1 MLIFLLFNE
10 KYGTI
15 FVVEKEGIDMDSKY
29 LANLIF
35 PNINKTV
42 DDYKEIYQVRNLK
55 EGAKVTRFAPSP
67 TGFVH
72 IGGLYQAIIDKLLAV
87 TSGGIFYLRNED
99 TDKERELDGALKLII
114 DTLEY
119 YNINPD
125 EYQSGSLVV
134 GNYGPYTQSERKEIY
149 QAFIKY
155 FIEIGRA
162 YPCFCSK
169 ESLDA
174 LRERQNTSKV
184 RTGYYGKY
192 ASCKNMSIE
201 EAVRRI
207 EAGEDYIIR
216 FRSTGDNDKRFKF
229 NDLVKGE
236 VEFPEN
242 DLDIVIMKKD
252 GLPTYH
258 FAHLVDDYLMGT
270 THVVRGE
277 EWLSSVPVHI
287 ELFKTLG
294 VKPPKYIHTPL
305 IMKKEA
311 DGKLRKISKRKDP
324 EASMSYYR
332 EHGYPTVAVIES
344 LMTIVNSNYEEWHT
358 ANPDKTYL
366 EFSYS
371 PKKMSASGAL
381 YDLEKLANI
390 SKNII
395 SKMTKEELC
404 EEAYNWACSY
414 SEELKKLIDYD
425 REYFMG
431 VINIEREQ
439 KKPRKDIAKYDE
451 IIDNVW
457 YMYDDLFINKDKE
470 YEYQNITDM
479 EEIKKITS
487 LYMNKYFDIS
497 DKEVWFNNIKLL
509 CDELGYASNMKEYK
523 ENPSGFRGNIADVST
538 VLRVALTTKSMT
550 PDLYEIMKLL
560 GRNRIE
566 DRYNNL

>member
-1 MLIFLLFNE
+1 MQMCVENE
-10 KYGTI
+10 KLIKRSNQY
-15 FVVEKEGIDMDSKY
+15 V
-29 LANLIF
+29 LAK
-35 PNINKTV
+35 NK
-42 DDYKEIYQVRNLK
+42 
-55 EGAKVTRFAPSP
+55 
-67 TGFVH
+67 
-72 IGGLYQAIIDKLLAV
+72 GGL
-87 TSGGIFYLRNED
+87 FMLRNED
-99 TDKERELDGALKLII
+99 TDKARENKDAVDII
-114 DTLEY
+114 MNILEEY
-119 YNINPD
+119 EMQPD
-125 EYQSGSLVV
+125 EYQYNEKIV
-134 GNYGPYTQSERKEIY
+134 GNYGPYIQSKRKDIY

-169 ESLDA
+169 ESLDE
-174 LRERQNTSKV
+174 LREKQNTDKV

-192 ASCKNMSIE
+192 ASCKNLSID
-201 EAVRRI
+201 EAIARI
-207 EAGEDYIIR
+207 NAGEEYIIR

-277 EWLSSVPVHI
+277 EWLSSVPVHV
-287 ELFKTLG
+287 ELFRTLG

-305 IMKKEA
+305 IMKKEE

-324 EASMSYYR
+324 EASMSYYK
-332 EHGYPTVAVIES
+332 EHGYPTLAVVES
-344 LMTIVNSNYEEWHT
+344 LMTIINSNYEEWHT
-358 ANPDKTYL
+358 ANPDKSYL
-366 EFSYS
+366 DFTYS

-381 YDLEKLANI
+381 YDLDKLANI

-395 SKMTKEELC
+395 SKMTKQELC
-404 EEAYNWACSY
+404 DKAYKWACTY
-414 SEELKKLIDYD
+414 SIELKDLIEQDKD
-425 REYFMG
+425 YFMD

-451 IIDNVW
+451 IIDNIW
-457 YMYDDLFINKDKE
+457 YMYDDLFNAKDKI
-470 YEYQNITDM
+470 YEYQTITDKD
-479 EEIKKITS
+479 EIKHITT
-487 LYMNKYFDIS
+487 LYMDKYYDVS
-497 DKEVWFNNIKLL
+497 DKEVWFNNIKAL

-523 ENPSGFRGNIADVST
+523 ENPDNFKGNIADVST

-560 GRNRIE
+560 GRARIIS
-566 DRYNNL
+566 RYNNL

>member
-1 MLIFLLFNE
+1 MNY
-10 KYGTI
+10 K
-15 FVVEKEGIDMDSKY
+15 D

-35 PNINKTV
+35 PNINKTIE
-42 DDYKEIYQVRNLK
+42 DYQNLYPK
-55 EGAKVTRFAPSP
+55 RDLSEGAKVTRFAPSP

-72 IGGLYQAIIDKLLAV
+72 IGGLYQAIIDQLLAK
-87 TSGGIFYLRNED
+87 TSKGIFYLRNED
-99 TDKERELDGALKLII
+99 TDKVRELDGALKLILN
-114 DTLEY
+114 TLEY
-119 YNINPD
+119 YQIIPD
-125 EYQSGSLVV
+125 EYQYQDRIV
-134 GNYGPYTQSERKEIY
+134 GKYGPYTQSERKEIY
-149 QAFIKY
+149 QAFIKH

-169 ESLDA
+169 EKLDE
-174 LRERQNTSKV
+174 LREQQNTDKV
-184 RTGYYGKY
+184 RTGYYGNY
-192 ASCKNMSIE
+192 ASCKNLSVE
-201 EAVRRI
+201 EAIERI
-207 EAGEDYIIR
+207 NNNEEYIIR
-216 FRSTGDNDKRFKF
+216 FKSLGSNDKRFKF

-287 ELFKTLG
+287 ELFRTLG

-311 DGKLRKISKRKDP
+311 EGKYRKISKRKDP

-332 EHGYPTVAVIES
+332 EHGYPVEAVIES

-366 EFSYS
+366 DFTYS
-371 PKKMSASGAL
+371 PKKMSSSGAL
-381 YDLEKLANI
+381 YDLDKLANI

-404 EEAYNWACSY
+404 DKAYKWATEY
-414 SEELKKLIDYD
+414 SLELKELIDKD
-425 REYFMG
+425 KDYFMA

-451 IIDNVW
+451 ILDNIW
-457 YMYDDLFINKDKE
+457 YMYDDLFDAKDKL
-470 YEYQNITDM
+470 YEYQKITDKD
-479 EEIKKITS
+479 EIKKITA
-487 LYMNKYFDIS
+487 LYMEKYYDVS
-497 DKEVWFNNIKLL
+497 DKEIWFNNIKLL

-523 ENPSGFRGNIADVST
+523 ESPDKFKGNIADIST

-560 GRNRIE
+560 GKERIIN
-566 DRYNNL
+566 RYNK

>member
-1 MLIFLLFNE
+1 MTN
-10 KYGTI
+10 
-15 FVVEKEGIDMDSKY
+15 KE

-35 PNINKTV
+35 PNIDKTV
-42 DDYKEIYQVRNLK
+42 EDYRKIYPERNLE

-72 IGGLYQAIIDKLLAV
+72 LGGLYQAVIDQLLAKSSKGV
-87 TSGGIFYLRNED
+87 FFLRNED
-99 TDKERELDGALKLII
+99 TDKVRELDGALKII
-114 DTLEY
+114 LSTLEY
-119 YNINPD
+119 YKIMPD
-125 EYQSGSLVV
+125 EYQSQDKIV

-149 QAFIKY
+149 QAFMKH

-169 ESLDA
+169 EDLEN
-174 LRERQNTSKV
+174 LREKQNAEKV

-192 ASCKNMSIE
+192 ASCKNLTVE
-201 EAVRRI
+201 ESAERI
-207 EAGEDYIIR
+207 KNGEDFIIR
-216 FRSTGDNDKRFKF
+216 FRSIGSDEKRFTFK
-229 NDLVKGE
+229 DLVKGE

-270 THVVRGE
+270 THVIRGE
-277 EWLSSVPVHI
+277 EWLSSVPVHV
-287 ELFKTLG
+287 ELFRTLG

-305 IMKKEA
+305 IMKKE
-311 DGKLRKISKRKDP
+311 GNNVRKISKRKDP

-332 EHGYPTVAVIES
+332 EHGYPEIAVIES
-344 LMTIVNSNYEEWHT
+344 LMTIINSNYEEWHT

-366 EFSYS
+366 DFNYE
-371 PKKMSASGAL
+371 PKKMSSSGAL
-381 YDLEKLANI
+381 YDLDKLINI

-404 EEAYNWACSY
+404 DKAYHWACTY
-414 SEELKKLIDYD
+414 SRELKDLIEQDK
-425 REYFMG
+425 EYFMD
-431 VINIEREQ
+431 VINIERVQ

-451 IIDNVW
+451 IIENVW
-457 YMYDDLFINKDKE
+457 YMYDDLYENRDKV
-470 YEYQNITDM
+470 YEYQTITEK
-479 EEIKKITS
+479 EEIQKIITT
-487 LYMNKYFDIS
+487 YMEKYYDTS
-497 DKEVWFNNIKLL
+497 DKELWFEKIKSL

-523 ENPSGFRGNIADVST
+523 QEPEKFKGSVADVST
-538 VLRVALTTKSMT
+538 VLRVALTSKSMT

-560 GRNRIE
+560 GRERIE
-566 DRYNNL
+566 KRYQNIK